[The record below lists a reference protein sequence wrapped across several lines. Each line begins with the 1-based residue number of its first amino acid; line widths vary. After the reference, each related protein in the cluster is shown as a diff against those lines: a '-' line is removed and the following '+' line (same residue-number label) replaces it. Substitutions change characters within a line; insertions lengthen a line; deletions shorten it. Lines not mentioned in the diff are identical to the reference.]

1 MSAISSV
8 SPAPLAL
15 MTQPVTRPVATVAVN
30 DTAVPGQSASS
41 PSTVVMLGQD
51 TAVSDALTY
60 NVRGLMPDAIV
71 PPAWEYSR
79 QDKVSVVMTGN
90 FGTSAT
96 AGRFQ
101 GLGATLLSQL
111 AQTGQNISQSVLRS
125 STGKALEPSELEAAQ
140 NRLHSNPANSIS
152 LTLQTASGKTIELSL
167 SSQDDGLAVQ
177 AQVSGGA
184 LTDEEM
190 SALGAMADGFQ
201 SAIDGLTSKPPTLKL
216 DALTQFDAKAFASVD
231 LKTSLK
237 LEDGSAQTLAL
248 HADADRRSVSMSGAL
263 GNLDLSVDLKNAAV
277 RGDSAQQDK
286 ALAGY
291 VSQIESARKRGDG
304 DAKLLSMFEDAFKTL
319 HSHYPDTR
327 VSAAAQTVSSIE
339 LTDTDHG
346 LLTGLGDFTAS
357 VSEKSVEGNPGRP
370 GELDTFAYTLSQTT
384 QSKGR
389 DQLNRTI
396 MQDQQS
402 SLVASYHKALPG
414 ARKLE
419 LTTDPA
425 TQNYLYYQIS
435 DQASSKTS
443 IGYEKGALV
452 DATLSQSASQSTR
465 ISKYVMGRLESDTHT
480 PVSRSKSQSF
490 LSVLQQAL
498 QQDKEAR
505 QGRGVSTLDATLASL
520 HAKVL
525 LQSEPSNLM

>member
-15 MTQPVTRPVATVAVN
+15 MTQTVSRPVASVVVN
-30 DTAVPGQSASS
+30 DTAVSAQSAGS
-41 PSTVVMLGQD
+41 PSSVVMLGQD

-60 NVRGLMPDAIV
+60 NLRGQMPDSVAL
-71 PPAWEYSR
+71 PAWEYTR
-79 QDKVSVVMTGN
+79 QDKVSVVMAGN

-96 AGRFQ
+96 SGRFQ

-140 NRLHSNPANSIS
+140 NRLHGNPANSIS
-152 LTLQTASGKTIELSL
+152 LTLKTASGKTIQLSL

-177 AQVSGGA
+177 AQVSDK
-184 LTDEEM
+184 LSDDEM
-190 SALGAMADGFQ
+190 SALGAMAEGFQ
-201 SAIDGLTSKPPTLKL
+201 SAIDGLTSKPPTFKL

-237 LEDGSAQTLAL
+237 LDDGSAQTLVL
-248 HADADRRSVSMSGAL
+248 HADADGRSVRMSGAL

-277 RGDSAQQDK
+277 RGDSAQQAK
-286 ALAGY
+286 ALEGY

-357 VSEKSVEGNPGRP
+357 VSENSVEGNPGRP
-370 GELDTFAYTLSQTT
+370 GELDTFAYTLSQST

-389 DQLNRTI
+389 DQLNRTVV
-396 MQDQQS
+396 QDQQS
-402 SLVASYHKALPG
+402 SLVASFHKALPG

-419 LTTDPA
+419 LTSDPA

-435 DQASSKTS
+435 DQASSKTT

-498 QQDKEAR
+498 QQDKAAK
-505 QGRGVSTLDATLASL
+505 QGRGVSTLKATLDSL
-520 HAKVL
+520 HAKAL
-525 LQSEPSNLM
+525 LQSEPSKLV